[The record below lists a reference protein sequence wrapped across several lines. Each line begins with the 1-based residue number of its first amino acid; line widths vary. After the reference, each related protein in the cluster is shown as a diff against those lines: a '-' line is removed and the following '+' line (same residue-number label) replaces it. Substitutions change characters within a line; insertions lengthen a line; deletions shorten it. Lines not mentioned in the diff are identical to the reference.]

1 MIWERSRGKV
11 RLVVRQREE
20 KGGERGIRERGD
32 FKDRDRML
40 VLRPGW
46 AMVGVRGE
54 GVRGR

>member
-11 RLVVRQREE
+11 RVVVRQREG
-20 KGGERGIRERGD
+20 KGRERRIRERGD

-46 AMVGVRGE
+46 AMVGVGGE